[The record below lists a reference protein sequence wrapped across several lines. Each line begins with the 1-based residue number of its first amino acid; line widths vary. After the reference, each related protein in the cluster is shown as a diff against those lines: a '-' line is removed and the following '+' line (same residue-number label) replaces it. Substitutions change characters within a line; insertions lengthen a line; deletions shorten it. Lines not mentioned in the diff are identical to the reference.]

1 MLEKMADFFDARLEG
16 YEEHMLECIE
26 SAREFYP
33 FTDCDHP
40 KQLDEVFCK

>member
-1 MLEKMADFFDARLEG
+1 LAELPFKKL
-16 YEEHMLECIE
+16 
-26 SAREFYP
+26 SREFYP